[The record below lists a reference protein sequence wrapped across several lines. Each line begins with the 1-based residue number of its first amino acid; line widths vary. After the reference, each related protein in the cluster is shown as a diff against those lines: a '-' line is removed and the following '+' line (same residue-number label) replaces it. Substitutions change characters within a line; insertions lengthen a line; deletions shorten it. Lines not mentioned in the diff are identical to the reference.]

1 MSGEAFYVG
10 GEWREPKGSTRVDV
24 IDSFTEE
31 VVAQSPVAT
40 EGEVDAAVAAARAAL
55 PVWSAVPLEERLEKI
70 RRLRE
75 MIEAESETLAQ
86 GMTSETG
93 MPIRMSR
100 KLQVGLPLQAIDG
113 YLEAADRMVWSER
126 VGDSLIR
133 RIPVGVV
140 GAITPWNYPLHQII
154 CKMTPALMAGATMVV
169 KPSEMAPVTAGRLFA
184 MLDQLDLPAGTVNMI
199 TGLGAET
206 GKTLVTH
213 PGIDCVT
220 FTGSTAVGRQVAAQ
234 AGSQL
239 KRVVLEL
246 GGKSPSVVLD
256 EESLEAA
263 VKTTVGVAFI
273 NSGQTCMAW
282 TRLLVPDRLMD
293 RALELV
299 DATVAKFSLGDPYDE
314 ATRLGPLNSAAQMT
328 RVQGMVSQALDE
340 GATLVT
346 GGPDRPAD
354 LPTGFFVKPTVLTG
368 VSPDATIAQE
378 EVFGP
383 VLTVFGFSD
392 EQDALALANHTRYGL
407 HAGVW
412 AQDEARALR
421 FAEGVQAGQVDV
433 NGSKFNPL
441 APFGGLKQSGW
452 GRELGTF
459 GIEEYLAPQAI
470 QM

>member
-1 MSGEAFYVG
+1 MQREAFYVD
-10 GEWREPKGSTRVDV
+10 GEWREPEGNVRVDV
-24 IDSFTEE
+24 IDSYSEQ
-31 VVAQSPVAT
+31 VMGRSPVAT
-40 EGEVDAAVAAARAAL
+40 DAEVDAAVLAARAAL
-55 PVWSAVPLEERLEKI
+55 PRWSAVPLEERLEKV
-70 RRLRE
+70 RRLRAL
-75 MIEAESETLAQ
+75 IEADSEPLAQ
-86 GMTSETG
+86 GMTGETG

-100 KLQVGLPLQAIDG
+100 KLQVGLPLMAIDG
-113 YLEAADRMVWSER
+113 YLEAADRLVWSEK

-154 CKMTPALMAGATMVV
+154 CKMTPALIAGSTMVV
-169 KPSEMAPVTAGRLFA
+169 KPSEMAPVTAARLFD
-184 MLDQLDLPAGTVNMI
+184 MLDTLDLPAGTVNMI

-220 FTGSTAVGRQVAAQ
+220 FTGSTAVGKQVAAQ
-234 AGSQL
+234 AGAQL

-256 EESLEAA
+256 EESLEGAI
-263 VKTTVGVAFI
+263 KTTVGVAFI

-282 TRLLVPDRLMD
+282 TRLLVPDRLLD

-299 DATVAKFSLGDPYDE
+299 DENVAKFSLGNPYDE
-314 ATRLGPLNSAAQMT
+314 GTRLGPLSSAAQMN
-328 RVQGMVSQALDE
+328 RVQGMVSKALDD
-340 GATLVT
+340 GATLVA
-346 GGPDRPAD
+346 GGPDRPVD
-354 LPTGFFVKPTVLTG
+354 LETGFFVKPTVLTG
-368 VSPDATIAQE
+368 VDRDAQIAQE

-383 VLTVFGFSD
+383 VLTVFGFRD
-392 EQDALALANHTRYGL
+392 DQDALDLANHTRYGL

-412 AQDEARALR
+412 AQDEVRALR
-421 FAEGVQAGQVDV
+421 FAEGIQAGQVDV

-441 APFGGLKQSGW
+441 APFGGLKESGW
-452 GRELGTF
+452 GRELGAF

-470 QM
+470 QV